1 MRPRLLASHAS
12 DRGARRRTSRPC
24 ENTGHRGGGGGRLCG
39 KPRGPVWAGK
49 RESTDTAALLR
60 SETSC
65 TGGAPSSRH
74 LAAHAHARTNTSTVS
89 MGLSASN
96 DGCGALK
103 PRAAEPSA
111 VSPSLSGRL
120 SDPSDARPGQNSLIS
135 QDECACSPPP
145 LIRPSCFY
153 GSEESGR
160 SSVEGCGSAEA
171 AAEPIAT
178 VGSRCGQLAA

>member
-1 MRPRLLASHAS
+1 MPLPPTTEARGVGPLVLVKTLAIEGAEGGGCVGSHAVLCGQAKES
-12 DRGARRRTSRPC
+12 PRTRRLCFAVKLRAPGAHPRRGILRRT
-24 ENTGHRGGGGGRLCG
+24 
-39 KPRGPVWAGK
+39 
-49 RESTDTAALLR
+49 
-60 SETSC
+60 
-65 TGGAPSSRH
+65 
-74 LAAHAHARTNTSTVS
+74 RTNTSTVS
-89 MGLSASN
+89 MGLPASN

-145 LIRPSCFY
+145 LIRPTCFY

-160 SSVEGCGSAEA
+160 RRGMWERGSAEA